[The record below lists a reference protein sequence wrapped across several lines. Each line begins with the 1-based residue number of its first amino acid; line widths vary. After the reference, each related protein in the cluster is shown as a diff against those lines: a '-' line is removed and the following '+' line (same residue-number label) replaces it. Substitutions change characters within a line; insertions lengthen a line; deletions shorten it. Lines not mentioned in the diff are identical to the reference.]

1 MYVRGAV
8 QYSGEDF
15 GWYQIDFNQGIG
27 YVAKDFL
34 SEKAST
40 DTAAKDL
47 IYTGNVIT
55 IYVENDSPLTLYE
68 ATDGYW
74 YDKFGTKYVEV
85 GDGSYFNVYGSDQSY
100 SIYNPANNSGYTGNF
115 YLRGKNSSNMVY
127 VKADHASS
135 FAGNPE
141 TFAPKGLRMS
151 NAKLTVVNGNTLPV
165 NRGLYIGAASAIETT
180 DAMTVNSAFAFESTT
195 STLTKSG
202 SQTLKLAGGVQEG
215 SAAGIFNITAGT
227 LDIAG
232 SDTVEADFRGSATL
246 KASGSAVV
254 KPLAAS
260 TFSGALTP

>member
-1 MYVRGAV
+1 MKLLKHNTKQAVKKSDAVDMKQFSVREINKTYYVNADGVNVRSGCSVSEPIIGGLNRGNAVYVRGAV

-100 SIYNPANNSGYTGNF
+100 SIYNPANNSGYTGA
-115 YLRGKNSSNMVY
+115 SVTVY
-127 VKADHASS
+127 DEYGYAYTIYEMAD
-135 FAGNPE
+135 
-141 TFAPKGLRMS
+141 
-151 NAKLTVVNGNTLPV
+151 
-165 NRGLYIGAASAIETT
+165 
-180 DAMTVNSAFAFESTT
+180 
-195 STLTKSG
+195 G
-202 SQTLKLAGGVQEG
+202 SWWEPTM
-215 SAAGIFNITAGT
+215 
-227 LDIAG
+227 
-232 SDTVEADFRGSATL
+232 AT
-246 KASGSAVV
+246 
-254 KPLAAS
+254 
-260 TFSGALTP
+260 